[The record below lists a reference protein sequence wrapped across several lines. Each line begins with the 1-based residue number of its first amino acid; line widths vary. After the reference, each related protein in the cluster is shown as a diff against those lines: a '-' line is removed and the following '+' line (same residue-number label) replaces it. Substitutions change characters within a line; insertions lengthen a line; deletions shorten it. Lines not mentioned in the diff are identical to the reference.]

1 MSILTRL
8 SPSFRQR
15 CESITTE
22 QRDLLSLRAYDP
34 LPAVVL
40 AANLQAELL
49 APDQVPGIDS
59 ETATLMIAHDTWSAF
74 ILQKEPLQIVYH
86 PRHSP
91 ARHES
96 NLMHEFAHVLLNHAM
111 VGFDPR
117 SGLPQRRPRDEDEAT
132 YLGGCLQIPRRGL
145 LWALQREMT
154 IEQIAT
160 HFGAS
165 QDMVRFR
172 ANAIGARKTLRV

>member
-1 MSILTRL
+1 MSILIRL
-8 SPSFRQR
+8 PPAFRQR
-15 CESITTE
+15 CESIATE
-22 QRDLLSLRAYDP
+22 RRNLLSLRAYDP

-40 AANLQAELL
+40 AANLEAELL
-49 APDQVPGIDS
+49 APDQVKGIDS
-59 ETATLMIAHDTWSAF
+59 ETATRMIACDTWSAF
-74 ILQKEPLQIVYH
+74 ILQQQPLQIVYH
-86 PRHSP
+86 PLHSP

-96 NLMHEFAHVLLNHAM
+96 NLMHEFAHVLLNHTM
-111 VGFDPR
+111 VRFDPK

-145 LWALQREMT
+145 HWALQREMT
-154 IEQIAT
+154 IKQIAA

-172 ANAIGARKTLRV
+172 ANTIGVTKTFSV